1 MLIIII
7 TNLLFTFW
15 LRLNDRPQPV
25 SKANHSSEEA
35 HFCHLCPQSHSF
47 SYYQELVTVGEGQDI
62 D

>member
-7 TNLLFTFW
+7 TNLLFSFW
-15 LRLNDRPQPV
+15 LRLNDRPHPV

-35 HFCHLCPQSHSF
+35 HFCHLCPQS
-47 SYYQELVTVGEGQDI
+47 LVTVGEGQDI